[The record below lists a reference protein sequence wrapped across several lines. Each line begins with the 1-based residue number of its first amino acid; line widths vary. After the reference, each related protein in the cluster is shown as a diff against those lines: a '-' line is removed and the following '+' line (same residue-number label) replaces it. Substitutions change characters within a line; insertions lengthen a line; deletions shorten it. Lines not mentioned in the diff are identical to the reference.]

1 MSEFLFGF
9 TTGLS
14 FILAIGAQNLFVIE
28 QGIKKNHIFLVTT
41 ICALS
46 DFLLIFLGIFI
57 FYSIQSIMTT
67 KVTLFLNL
75 ALIAFLLHFILGKIK
90 SFHTPLE
97 VNTSKEAIP
106 KSAIIAQTLGFT
118 FLNPHVYS
126 DTVFILGNL
135 SKSFDFLNQKILF
148 GLGATLAS
156 FLFFYF
162 IGYMGYFLRRYFLNK
177 KIWNIA
183 NVIIIIYLI
192 GLIIFLVFS
201 EFFKTI

>member
-28 QGIKKNHIFLVTT
+28 QGIKKNNIFLVTT

-57 FYSIQSIMTT
+57 FYSIQSIMTKT
-67 KVTLFLNL
+67 ITLFFNL
-75 ALIAFLLHFILGKIK
+75 ALIAFLMHFIWGKIK
-90 SFHTPLE
+90 SFHMPLE
-97 VNTSKEAIP
+97 VNTSKQAIS

-135 SKSFDFLNQKILF
+135 SKSFEFLNQKILF

-162 IGYMGYFLRRYFLNK
+162 IGYMGYFLRQYFLNK
-177 KIWNIA
+177 KIWNIT
-183 NVIIIIYLI
+183 NSIIIIYLI
-192 GLIIFLVFS
+192 GLVVFLIFS
-201 EFFKTI
+201 ELF

>member
-14 FILAIGAQNLFVIE
+14 FILAIGAQNLFVLE

-41 ICALS
+41 FCAIS

-57 FYSIQSIMTT
+57 FYSIQSLMTE
-67 KVTLFLNL
+67 KVIFLFNL
-75 ALIAFLLHFILGKIK
+75 ALIAFLIYFIWGKIK
-90 SFHTPLE
+90 TFHNPLE
-97 VNTSKEAIP
+97 IDFSKEAIP
-106 KSAIIAQTLGFT
+106 KSIIISQTLAFT

-135 SKSFDFLNQKILF
+135 SKSYDLLSQKILF
-148 GLGATLAS
+148 GIGASLAS

-162 IGYMGYFLRRYFLNK
+162 IGYLGYFLRSYFLNK
-177 KIWNIA
+177 KIWNIL
-183 NVIIIIYLI
+183 NIIIISYLI
-192 GLIIFLVFS
+192 GLVCFLIFYELF
-201 EFFKTI
+201 

>member
-41 ICALS
+41 ICAFS

-75 ALIAFLLHFILGKIK
+75 ALIAFLLNFIWGKIK

-192 GLIIFLVFS
+192 GLVIFLVFS
-201 EFFKTI
+201 EFF

>member
-75 ALIAFLLHFILGKIK
+75 ALIAFLLHFIWGKIK
-90 SFHTPLE
+90 SFHASLE
-97 VNTSKEAIP
+97 VNISKEAIP

-192 GLIIFLVFS
+192 GLVIFLVFL
-201 EFFKTI
+201 EFF

>member
-1 MSEFLFGF
+1 M
-9 TTGLS
+9 
-14 FILAIGAQNLFVIE
+14 AIGAQNLFVIE

-75 ALIAFLLHFILGKIK
+75 ALIAFLLHFIWGKIK
-90 SFHTPLE
+90 SFRTSLE

>member
-41 ICALS
+41 ICAFS

-75 ALIAFLLHFILGKIK
+75 ALIAFLLHFIWGKIK
-90 SFHTPLE
+90 SFRTSLE
-97 VNTSKEAIP
+97 VNTSNEAIP

-192 GLIIFLVFS
+192 GLVIFLVFS
-201 EFFKTI
+201 EFL

>member
-41 ICALS
+41 ICAFS

-57 FYSIQSIMTT
+57 FYSIQSIMTS

-75 ALIAFLLHFILGKIK
+75 ALIAFLLHFIWGKIK
-90 SFHTPLE
+90 SFHIPLE
-97 VNTSKEAIP
+97 VNTSKEVIP
-106 KSAIIAQTLGFT
+106 KSVIIAQTLGFT

-192 GLIIFLVFS
+192 GLVIFLVFS
-201 EFFKTI
+201 EFF

>member
-41 ICALS
+41 ICAFS

-57 FYSIQSIMTT
+57 FYTIQSIMTT

-192 GLIIFLVFS
+192 GLVIFLVFS
-201 EFFKTI
+201 EFF

>member
-1 MSEFLFGF
+1 
-9 TTGLS
+9 
-14 FILAIGAQNLFVIE
+14 
-28 QGIKKNHIFLVTT
+28 
-41 ICALS
+41 
-46 DFLLIFLGIFI
+46 
-57 FYSIQSIMTT
+57 MTT
-67 KVTLFLNL
+67 KVTFFLNL
-75 ALIAFLLHFILGKIK
+75 ALIAFLLHFIWGKIK

-192 GLIIFLVFS
+192 GLVIFLVFS
-201 EFFKTI
+201 EFF

>member
-28 QGIKKNHIFLVTT
+28 QGIKKNNIFLVTT

-57 FYSIQSIMTT
+57 FYSIQSIMTNT
-67 KVTLFLNL
+67 VTLFFNL
-75 ALIAFLLHFILGKIK
+75 ALIAFLAHFIWGKIK
-90 SFHTPLE
+90 SFHIPLE
-97 VNTSKEAIP
+97 INTSKNAIS

-135 SKSFDFLNQKILF
+135 SKSFVSLDQKILF

-177 KIWNIA
+177 KIWNIT
-183 NVIIIIYLI
+183 NSIIIIYLI
-192 GLIIFLVFS
+192 GLVIFLIFS
-201 EFFKTI
+201 EIF

>member
-41 ICALS
+41 ICAFS

-75 ALIAFLLHFILGKIK
+75 ALIVFLLHFIWGKIK

-192 GLIIFLVFS
+192 GLVIFLVFS
-201 EFFKTI
+201 EFF

>member
-1 MSEFLFGF
+1 MNEFLFGF

-14 FILAIGAQNLFVIE
+14 FIMAIGAQNLFVIE
-28 QGIKKNHIFLVTT
+28 QGIKKNHIFMVTT
-41 ICALS
+41 ICAFS

-57 FYSIQSIMTT
+57 FYSIQSIMTS

-75 ALIAFLLHFILGKIK
+75 ALIAFLLNFIWGKIK
-90 SFHTPLE
+90 SFRIPLE
-97 VNTSKEAIP
+97 VNTSKEVIP

-135 SKSFDFLNQKILF
+135 SKSYDFLNQKILF

-192 GLIIFLVFS
+192 GLVIFLVFS
-201 EFFKTI
+201 EFF

>member
-41 ICALS
+41 ICAFS

-57 FYSIQSIMTT
+57 FYSIQSIMTN

-75 ALIAFLLHFILGKIK
+75 ALIAFLLHFIWGKIK
-90 SFHTPLE
+90 SFHAPLE
-97 VNTSKEAIP
+97 VNTSKEVIP

-148 GLGATLAS
+148 GMGATFAS

-183 NVIIIIYLI
+183 NLIIIIYLI
-192 GLIIFLVFS
+192 GLVIFLIFS
-201 EFFKTI
+201 ELF

>member
-28 QGIKKNHIFLVTT
+28 QGIKKNYIFLVTT
-41 ICALS
+41 ICAFS

-57 FYSIQSIMTT
+57 FYSIQSIMTS
-67 KVTLFLNL
+67 KVTLFFNL
-75 ALIAFLLHFILGKIK
+75 ALIAFLLHFRWGKIK
-90 SFHTPLE
+90 SFHIPLE
-97 VNTSKEAIP
+97 VNTSKEVIP
-106 KSAIIAQTLGFT
+106 KSVIIAQTLGFT

-135 SKSFDFLNQKILF
+135 SKSFDLLNQKILF
-148 GLGATLAS
+148 GIGATLAS

-192 GLIIFLVFS
+192 GLVIFLIFS
-201 EFFKTI
+201 ELF

>member
-1 MSEFLFGF
+1 M
-9 TTGLS
+9 
-14 FILAIGAQNLFVIE
+14 AIGAQNLFVIE

-41 ICALS
+41 ICAFS

-75 ALIAFLLHFILGKIK
+75 ALIAFLLHFIWGKIK
-90 SFHTPLE
+90 SFRTSLE

-183 NVIIIIYLI
+183 NLIIIIYLI
-192 GLIIFLVFS
+192 GLVIFLVFS
-201 EFFKTI
+201 EFF

>member
-14 FILAIGAQNLFVIE
+14 FIMAIGAQNLFVIE

-75 ALIAFLLHFILGKIK
+75 ALIAFLLHFIWGKIK
-90 SFHTPLE
+90 SFRTSLE

-192 GLIIFLVFS
+192 GLVIFLVFS
-201 EFFKTI
+201 EFF

>member
-28 QGIKKNHIFLVTT
+28 QGIKKNHIFMVTT

-46 DFLLIFLGIFI
+46 DFLLIFLGILI

-75 ALIAFLLHFILGKIK
+75 ALIAFLLHFIWGKIK

-156 FLFFYF
+156 FFFFYF
-162 IGYMGYFLRRYFLNK
+162 IKAKNNFIL
-177 KIWNIA
+177 
-183 NVIIIIYLI
+183 YL
-192 GLIIFLVFS
+192 
-201 EFFKTI
+201 K

>member
-75 ALIAFLLHFILGKIK
+75 ALIAFLLNFIWGKIK

-183 NVIIIIYLI
+183 NLIIITYLI
-192 GLIIFLVFS
+192 GLVIFLVFS
-201 EFFKTI
+201 EFF

>member
-28 QGIKKNHIFLVTT
+28 QGIKKNHIFLITT

-57 FYSIQSIMTT
+57 FYSLQSMMTKT
-67 KVTLFLNL
+67 VTLFFNL
-75 ALIAFLLHFILGKIK
+75 ALIVFLVHFIWGKIK

-97 VNTSKEAIP
+97 VNTSNKATS
-106 KSAIIAQTLGFT
+106 KTAIIAQTLGFT

-126 DTVFILGNL
+126 DTVFVLGNL
-135 SKSFDFLNQKILF
+135 SKSFISLDQKILF

-162 IGYMGYFLRRYFLNK
+162 IGYMGYFLRQYFLNK
-177 KIWNIA
+177 KIWNIT
-183 NVIIIIYLI
+183 NSIIIIYLI
-192 GLIIFLVFS
+192 GLVIFLIFS
-201 EFFKTI
+201 EIF

>member
-28 QGIKKNHIFLVTT
+28 QGIKKNNIFLVTT

-57 FYSIQSIMTT
+57 FYSIQSIMTKT
-67 KVTLFLNL
+67 ITLFFNL
-75 ALIAFLLHFILGKIK
+75 ALIAFLMHFIWGKIK

-97 VNTSKEAIP
+97 LNTSNQAISR
-106 KSAIIAQTLGFT
+106 SAIIAQTLGFT

-135 SKSFDFLNQKILF
+135 SKSFEFVDQKILF

-177 KIWNIA
+177 KIWNIT
-183 NVIIIIYLI
+183 NSIIIVYLI
-192 GLIIFLVFS
+192 GLVIFLIFS
-201 EFFKTI
+201 ELF

>member
-41 ICALS
+41 ICSFS

-57 FYSIQSIMTT
+57 FYSIQSVLTS

-75 ALIAFLLHFILGKIK
+75 ALIAFLLHFILGKIR

-97 VNTSKEAIP
+97 VNTSKKVIS
-106 KSAIIAQTLGFT
+106 KSAVIAQTLGFT

-135 SKSFDFLNQKILF
+135 SKSFEFLNQKILF

-162 IGYMGYFLRRYFLNK
+162 IGYMGYLFRRYFLNK
-177 KIWNIA
+177 RIWNFT

-192 GLIIFLVFS
+192 GLVIFLVFS
-201 EFFKTI
+201 EFF

>member
-41 ICALS
+41 ICAFS

-57 FYSIQSIMTT
+57 FYSIQSIMTN

-75 ALIAFLLHFILGKIK
+75 ALIAFLLNFIWGKIK

-192 GLIIFLVFS
+192 GLVIFLVFS
-201 EFFKTI
+201 EFF

>member
-41 ICALS
+41 ICAFS

-75 ALIAFLLHFILGKIK
+75 ALIAFLLNFIWGKIK

-97 VNTSKEAIP
+97 VNTSKEVIP

-192 GLIIFLVFS
+192 GLVIFLVFS
-201 EFFKTI
+201 EFF

>member
-41 ICALS
+41 ICAFS

-57 FYSIQSIMTT
+57 FYSIQSIMTS

-75 ALIAFLLHFILGKIK
+75 ALIVFLLHFIWGKIK

-192 GLIIFLVFS
+192 GLVIFLVFS
-201 EFFKTI
+201 EFF

>member
-41 ICALS
+41 ICAFS

-75 ALIAFLLHFILGKIK
+75 ALIAFLLHFIWGKIK
-90 SFHTPLE
+90 SFRTSLE

-192 GLIIFLVFS
+192 GLVIFLVFS
-201 EFFKTI
+201 EFF

>member
-41 ICALS
+41 ICAFS

-57 FYSIQSIMTT
+57 FYSIQSVMTN

-75 ALIAFLLHFILGKIK
+75 ALIAFLLHFIWGKIK
-90 SFHTPLE
+90 SFHAPLE
-97 VNTSKEAIP
+97 VNTSKEVIP

-192 GLIIFLVFS
+192 GLVIFLVFS
-201 EFFKTI
+201 EFF

>member
-41 ICALS
+41 ICAFS

-67 KVTLFLNL
+67 KVTLFFNL
-75 ALIAFLLHFILGKIK
+75 ALITFLLHFIWGKIK

-192 GLIIFLVFS
+192 GLVIFLVFS
-201 EFFKTI
+201 EFF

>member
-28 QGIKKNHIFLVTT
+28 QGIKKNHIFLITT

-57 FYSIQSIMTT
+57 FHSIQSIMTKT
-67 KVTLFLNL
+67 VTLFFNL
-75 ALIAFLLHFILGKIK
+75 ALIVFLVHFIWGKIK

-97 VNTSKEAIP
+97 VNTSNEASS
-106 KSAIIAQTLGFT
+106 KSTIIAQTLGFT

-135 SKSFDFLNQKILF
+135 SKSFVSLDQKILF
-148 GLGATLAS
+148 GLGAALAS

-162 IGYMGYFLRRYFLNK
+162 IGYMGYFLRQYFLKK
-177 KIWNIA
+177 KIWNIT
-183 NVIIIIYLI
+183 NSIIIIYLI
-192 GLIIFLVFS
+192 GLVIFLIIS
-201 EFFKTI
+201 ELF

>member
-28 QGIKKNHIFLVTT
+28 QGIKKNNIFLVTT

-57 FYSIQSIMTT
+57 FYSIQSIMTKT
-67 KVTLFLNL
+67 ITLFFNL
-75 ALIAFLLHFILGKIK
+75 ALIAFLMHFIWGKIK

-97 VNTSKEAIP
+97 LNTSNQAISR
-106 KSAIIAQTLGFT
+106 SAIIAQTLGFT

-135 SKSFDFLNQKILF
+135 SKSFEFLNQKILF

-177 KIWNIA
+177 KIWNIT
-183 NVIIIIYLI
+183 NSIIIVYLI
-192 GLIIFLVFS
+192 GLVIFLIFS
-201 EFFKTI
+201 ELF

>member
-14 FILAIGAQNLFVIE
+14 FIMAIGAQNLFVIE

-41 ICALS
+41 ICAFS

-75 ALIAFLLHFILGKIK
+75 ALIAFLLHFIWGKIK
-90 SFHTPLE
+90 SFRTSLE

-177 KIWNIA
+177 KIWNITNA
-183 NVIIIIYLI
+183 IIIIYLI
-192 GLIIFLVFS
+192 GLVIFLVFS
-201 EFFKTI
+201 EFF